1 MKEKEFLCVGVASLL
16 MHLLKLRDHFCFE
29 ARVYRCTI
37 HVVQFAFVR
46 EINVSKGFQNQ
57 LHTWLKLSGNEGRLV
72 VHRNVG
78 IVVHALIP
86 TE

>member
-1 MKEKEFLCVGVASLL
+1 
-16 MHLLKLRDHFCFE
+16 MHLIKLRDHFCFE

-86 TE
+86 TAVTG